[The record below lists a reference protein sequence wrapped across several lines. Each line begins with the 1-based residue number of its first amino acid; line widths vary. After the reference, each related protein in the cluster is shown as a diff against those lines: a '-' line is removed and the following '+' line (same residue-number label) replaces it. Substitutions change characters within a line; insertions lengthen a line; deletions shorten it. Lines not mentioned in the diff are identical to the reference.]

1 MDAVLQYVDAEMA
14 KLLAAD
20 PDLDL
25 ARQRAIRRAG
35 RSGSRRP
42 TIRRLAATY

>member
-1 MDAVLQYVDAEMA
+1 MDAVLQFVDAEVA

-25 ARQRAIRRAG
+25 ARQRAARRAG
-35 RSGSRRP
+35 KAGPRQS
-42 TIRRLAATY
+42 TARRLTATL